1 MDLTKCLR
9 LCVIV
14 QIKQHPFI
22 DGQTTPSMDWTVE
35 KTKSFLWQ
43 AERSQDATQD
53 HVEVS
58 GSQCDQSEN
67 VAVMAAESD
76 ACACSSVRL

>member
-1 MDLTKCLR
+1 
-9 LCVIV
+9 VIV

-22 DGQTTPSMDWTVE
+22 DGQTTPSMDWMVE

-43 AERSQDATQD
+43 AERSQDAVQD

-58 GSQCDQSEN
+58 GSQRNKSEN
-67 VAVMAAESD
+67 VAVIAAQSD
-76 ACACSSVRL
+76 A